1 MHIRAGFIPDGGW
14 ALKPP
19 DVEEMCATKLDWA
32 GTHDP
37 LPPEQPLVALVTVEV
52 TDTMAVARGRAFV
65 GRLKGMLPALMRL
78 ESAFATLP
86 RR

>member
-14 ALKPP
+14 ALKSP

-37 LPPEQPLVALVTVEV
+37 LPLEQPLVALVAVEV
-52 TDTMAVARGRAFV
+52 TDTMCS
-65 GRLKGMLPALMRL
+65 GMLPHW
-78 ESAFATLP
+78 S
-86 RR
+86 